1 MAGGGIVDGPLAALP
16 KRSDAGSSLHI
27 AWVDGWQSA
36 HSHVSWH
43 RPFFRTLRIGACEGL
58 TDARAS
64 CCAANGGV
72 RLFAELNSEILNA
85 NADAI
90 AN

>member
-1 MAGGGIVDGPLAALP
+1 MGGRMAERAFARFLAP
-16 KRSDAGSSLHI
+16 PVFG
-27 AWVDGWQSA
+27 
-36 HSHVSWH
+36 
-43 RPFFRTLRIGACEGL
+43 TLRIGACEGL
-58 TDARAS
+58 TDARAK

-85 NADAI
+85 NANTI

>member
-1 MAGGGIVDGPLAALP
+1 MAGRAFARFLAP
-16 KRSDAGSSLHI
+16 TVFG
-27 AWVDGWQSA
+27 
-36 HSHVSWH
+36 
-43 RPFFRTLRIGACEGL
+43 TLRIGACEGL

-64 CCAANGGV
+64 CCPANGGV
-72 RLFAELNSEILNA
+72 RLFAELNGEILNA